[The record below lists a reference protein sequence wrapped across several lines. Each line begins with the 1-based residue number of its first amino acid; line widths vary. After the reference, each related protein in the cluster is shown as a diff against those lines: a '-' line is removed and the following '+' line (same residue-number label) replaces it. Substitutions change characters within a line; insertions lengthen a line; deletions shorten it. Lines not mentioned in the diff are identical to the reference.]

1 MSAWPFSHKDDFQ
14 HILPSEWM
22 TGRLTDRNCNHNDG
36 HSEKDLPFSKS
47 ADDCRP
53 ISGDFH
59 PRQTNSS
66 RFCYADTHNTFL
78 KHAFQP
84 RRVTVFSHRN
94 PSCRLIEPYDSELR
108 HTGFRDF
115 IASARTHSLHLIF
128 TDLRCQHW
136 HGKVCFEHS
145 KTDISQAKWIKWLSA
160 CYGDW
165 LLRWVSCFCAYF
177 RK

>member
-1 MSAWPFSHKDDFQ
+1 
-14 HILPSEWM
+14 M

-36 HSEKDLPFSKS
+36 HSEKDLPFSES

-53 ISGDFH
+53 IAGDFH
-59 PRQTNSS
+59 PRQTN
-66 RFCYADTHNTFL
+66 RPRYCYADTRNTFPITL
-78 KHAFQP
+78 FQP

-136 HGKVCFEHS
+136 HGKVCEVLHQMEFAAHHPC
-145 KTDISQAKWIKWLSA
+145 QASLGWDGSEVALPILDSA
-160 CYGDW
+160 
-165 LLRWVSCFCAYF
+165 LRRFDYTFYCTIYD
-177 RK
+177 

>member
-1 MSAWPFSHKDDFQ
+1 
-14 HILPSEWM
+14 M

-36 HSEKDLPFSKS
+36 HSEKDLPFSES

-53 ISGDFH
+53 IAGDFH
-59 PRQTNSS
+59 PRKTNSS

-136 HGKVCFEHS
+136 HGKVCEVLHQMQFAAHHPC
-145 KTDISQAKWIKWLSA
+145 QASLGWDGSRVALPILDSA
-160 CYGDW
+160 
-165 LLRWVSCFCAYF
+165 LRRFDYTFYCTIYD
-177 RK
+177 

>member
-1 MSAWPFSHKDDFQ
+1 
-14 HILPSEWM
+14 M
-22 TGRLTDRNCNHNDG
+22 TCRLTDRNCNHNDG
-36 HSEKDLPFSKS
+36 HSEKDLPFSES

-53 ISGDFH
+53 IAGDFH

-84 RRVTVFSHRN
+84 RRETVFFSLRPSPSADCSCLFRYFATEHR
-94 PSCRLIEPYDSELR
+94 DS
-108 HTGFRDF
+108 

-136 HGKVCFEHS
+136 HGKVCEVLHQIEFAAHHPC
-145 KTDISQAKWIKWLSA
+145 QASLGWDGSEVALPILDSA
-160 CYGDW
+160 
-165 LLRWVSCFCAYF
+165 LRRFDYTFYCTIYD
-177 RK
+177 

>member
-1 MSAWPFSHKDDFQ
+1 
-14 HILPSEWM
+14 M

-36 HSEKDLPFSKS
+36 HSEKDLPFSES

-53 ISGDFH
+53 IAGDFH
-59 PRQTNSS
+59 PRQTN
-66 RFCYADTHNTFL
+66 RPRYCYADAHNTFL

-115 IASARTHSLHLIF
+115 IASARTHSLYLIF
-128 TDLRCQHW
+128 TDLQCQHW
-136 HGKVCFEHS
+136 HGKVCEVLHQIEFAAHHPC
-145 KTDISQAKWIKWLSA
+145 QASLGWDGSRVALPVLDSA
-160 CYGDW
+160 
-165 LLRWVSCFCAYF
+165 LRRFDYTFYCTIYD
-177 RK
+177 

>member
-1 MSAWPFSHKDDFQ
+1 
-14 HILPSEWM
+14 M

-136 HGKVCFEHS
+136 HGKVCDVLHQIEFAAHHPC
-145 KTDISQAKWIKWLSA
+145 QASLGWDGSRVALPILDSA
-160 CYGDW
+160 
-165 LLRWVSCFCAYF
+165 LRRFDYTFYCTIYD
-177 RK
+177 